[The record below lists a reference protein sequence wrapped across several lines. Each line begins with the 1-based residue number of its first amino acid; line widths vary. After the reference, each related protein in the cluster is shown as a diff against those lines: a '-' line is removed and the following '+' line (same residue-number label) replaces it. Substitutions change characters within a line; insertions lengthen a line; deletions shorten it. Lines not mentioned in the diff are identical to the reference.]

1 MQYTAPNP
9 RNGRPTNGALRA
21 ILEAACKKTHSGL
34 GDLTVLSAQVD
45 PYRLDT
51 LSAHRDG
58 QWLAH
63 HFNRLV
69 DPTKKIHWRGLH
81 YVLVS
86 TTGIIKPNGELYLN
100 DDANWTWLID
110 TAGKAARWLGYI
122 PFERITDNRNAAP
135 IIHRKASVKAKA
147 FVRIG
152 IEVTIPDASDLEPTP
167 DAEGFV
173 GRQPYCFAIFGE
185 KASLEDVLL
194 PIARAKQADL
204 YLPTGE
210 ISDTLIFKIAK
221 DAAADGRRLVMFI
234 IADCDHAGHQMAVSI
249 GRKLQAFRDLL
260 FPRLRFEVVP
270 VALTVE
276 QVQELNLPSSPLKE
290 TERRRD
296 RWRQA
301 FGVEQTEIDA
311 LATLRPADLR
321 EIVERAFDPYYDRTL
336 DDRVD
341 EARADWIQQ
350 AQAAIDE
357 QVDPEILGSLRTEAA
372 GRLAELESVIAD
384 INERLRLAADGFR
397 LPVIEVPQPEIDE
410 EAEKHALVS
419 FNDNWVTATRAL
431 IARKQYGNGHG

>member
-1 MQYTAPNP
+1 MLYNP
-9 RNGRPTNGALRA
+9 KSSKDGSPSRALRA
-21 ILEAACKKTHSGL
+21 VLEAACKKIDCGL
-34 GDLTVLSAQVD
+34 GELTVLSAQVD

-51 LSAHRDG
+51 PAGHRDG
-58 QWLAH
+58 QWLAD

-69 DPTKKIHWRGLH
+69 GRNKKIHWRGLH

-86 TTGIIKPNGELYLN
+86 TTAIVKPNGEPYRN

-135 IIHRKASVKAKA
+135 IIHRKARVKAEA

-194 PIARAKQADL
+194 PIARAKHADL

-210 ISDTLIFKIAK
+210 ISDTLIFKIAE
-221 DAAADGRRLVMFI
+221 DAAADGRPLVMFI
-234 IADCDHAGHQMAVSI
+234 VADCDPAGHQMAVSI
-249 GRKLQAFRDLL
+249 GRKLQAFKNL
-260 FPRLRFEVVP
+260 FFPKLRFEVVP
-270 VALTVE
+270 IALTVE
-276 QVQELNLPSSPLKE
+276 QVRELGLPSSPLKG
-290 TERRRD
+290 TEKRAD

-311 LATLRPADLR
+311 LATLQPDVLR
-321 EIVERAFDPYYDRTL
+321 EIVNDAFRPYYDDTL
-336 DDRVD
+336 EDRVD
-341 EARADWIQQ
+341 EARDVWMQE
-350 AQAAIDE
+350 AQAAIDA
-357 QVDPEILGSLRTEAA
+357 QVDPEILAGLRTEAA
-372 GRLAELESVIAD
+372 ERLAELASVIAD
-384 INERLRLAADGFR
+384 INERLRLAADSFR
-397 LPVIEVPQPEIDE
+397 LPPLEVPQAEIDE
-410 EAEKHALVS
+410 ETERYALVS
-419 FNDNWVTATRAL
+419 FEDNWVKATRAL
-431 IARKQYGNGHG
+431 IARKRYGNGHD